1 MRRDEDIDASS
12 DAGLS
17 ADEAVAFET
26 EDHLMNRRRSD
37 AEMPLH
43 VGFGRGLTEQARV
56 DADEGQ
62 IVPCFSVKRC
72 GPMRRAVPDF

>member
-12 DAGLS
+12 DAELS
-17 ADEAVAFET
+17 ADEAVAFEA

-62 IVPCFSVKRC
+62 VVALLF
-72 GPMRRAVPDF
+72 GETMRADAARSA